1 MEGKEV
7 PAPKDWV
14 DLDDDDDDNTS
25 SSASSTKAKKD
36 SGDSTIGGP
45 AGQH

>member
-1 MEGKEV
+1 MAGESV

-14 DLDDDDDDNTS
+14 DLDDDDDANS
-25 SSASSTKAKKD
+25 SMSDKKEKKGSTKD
-36 SGDSTIGGP
+36 GSIGGP